1 MSKKIEET
9 IVIRNEK
16 MSYAVRLC
24 SKLEGEGSRLEN
36 RNPYMVVE
44 DGKIKYLDSLYRNK
58 SEFNFNDEVHAVEK
72 EIFISGLRT
81 AIKEEIL
88 RLKQIELVLNEMGLT
103 ECIGNT
109 LEESAT
115 FLQRVKGFIGQID

>member
-24 SKLEGEGSRLEN
+24 SKLDGEGSRLEN

-44 DGKIKYLDSLYRNK
+44 DGKIKYLDSLYR
-58 SEFNFNDEVHAVEK
+58 SEERRVGK
-72 EIFISGLRT
+72 ECRSRW
-81 AIKEEIL
+81 
-88 RLKQIELVLNEMGLT
+88 
-103 ECIGNT
+103 
-109 LEESAT
+109 SPYH
-115 FLQRVKGFIGQID
+115 

>member
-44 DGKIKYLDSLYRNK
+44 DGKIKYLDSLYGNK
-58 SEFNFNDEVHAVEK
+58 SEFNFNDEVHAV
-72 EIFISGLRT
+72 
-81 AIKEEIL
+81 AKEEIL
-88 RLKQIELVLNEMGLT
+88 RLKQLELVLNEMGLT

-115 FLQRVKGFIGQID
+115 FLQRVKGFIGQRD

>member
-44 DGKIKYLDSLYRNK
+44 DGKIKYLDSLYGNK
-58 SEFNFNDEVHAVEK
+58 SEFNFNDEVHAVAK

-88 RLKQIELVLNEMGLT
+88 RLILSILVDTFISKISFPMQPGPE
-103 ECIGNT
+103 IG
-109 LEESAT
+109 SISDA
-115 FLQRVKGFIGQID
+115 

>member
-24 SKLEGEGSRLEN
+24 SKLEGEGPRLKN

-44 DGKIKYLDSLYRNK
+44 DGKIKYLDSLYGNK
-58 SEFNFNDEVHAVEK
+58 SEFNFNDEVHAVAK
-72 EIFISGLRT
+72 EIFISCLRT

-88 RLKQIELVLNEMGLT
+88 RLKQLELVLNEMGLT

-115 FLQRVKGFIGQID
+115 FLQRVKGFIGQRD